1 MHDIYYKFSYAANS
15 AVSFG
20 IGAAFGGSGGLGHE
34 LLRAGAH
41 GLADAM
47 QSSLEGGKF
56 GSTFLS
62 SALSSGLCSFAQSLH
77 LGTNLMV
84 VSSAVTGG
92 VVALAAGGDFLQGA
106 LNGLQIGLLN
116 HAMHDGGFGI
126 NYYDDK
132 NGNQCGDISEVVV
145 TPSGLSEASSVAEF
159 TLTTLDCV
167 GSSLK
172 NHGGNST
179 WGSNFH
185 FYWHG
190 SDEQG
195 FYGNQYVK
203 ASKLSVIGNRLIQ
216 YTGPV
221 GKTLNFIQFSQGV
234 YYDDET
240 YSQYGHTNGYNT
252 IMATAQIVGGGVGSI
267 KLMGLGA
274 SVGSMFGP
282 AGTFI
287 GGVAGGIVG
296 AWGGS
301 KLGEIGVNLLYGR

>member
-1 MHDIYYKFSYAANS
+1 M
-15 AVSFG
+15 
-20 IGAAFGGSGGLGHE
+20 GHE

-47 QSSLEGGKF
+47 LSSLEGGKF

-62 SALSSGLCSFAQSLH
+62 CAWSSGLGSFAQSLH

-84 VSSAVTGG
+84 ASSAVTGG
-92 VVALAAGGDFLQGA
+92 IAAWAAGGDFLQGA

-126 NYYDDK
+126 NYYHDK
-132 NGNQCGDISEVVV
+132 NGNQCGGIPEVIV
-145 TPSGLSEASSVAEF
+145 TPSGLSEASAAAEF
-159 TLTTLDCV
+159 SLTTLDCV

-172 NHGGNST
+172 DHGGNST
-179 WGSNFH
+179 WGSIFH

-190 SDEQG
+190 SGEQG

-203 ASKLSVIGNRLIQ
+203 ANKLSVIGNRLTK

-234 YYDDET
+234 YCDYEA
-240 YSQYGHTNGYNT
+240 YSQYGYTNGYNT
-252 IMATAQIVGGGVGSI
+252 IMATAKIVGGGFGSI
-267 KLMGLGA
+267 KLMGLGV

-287 GGVAGGIVG
+287 GGAAGGIVG
-296 AWGGS
+296 AWCGS